1 MTIRRLACISIIALL
16 ACGWAARAGI
26 IQNDVFWKDQSGNP
40 IFSQGGGILKVG
52 DTYYWYG
59 VNYGRAA
66 TYAADPG
73 SQSRGRAGFQSVSCY
88 SSTDLAHWKFEGAA
102 LAQDQVGRGWFGR
115 LGVVYNANT
124 KKYVLVAQGGSPQ
137 AQGGSSPVQSGS
149 SPAQGRPQGMHGEYF
164 ATSDTPTG
172 PFKFDNVQSNIP
184 FIANGGTG
192 DQTTFQDDDGKAYV
206 ICSNKNGRSHLYVAP
221 LRSSDFLA
229 VQSATEISEGPGRE
243 GNCMFKYQGRYYF
256 CSSDLHGWNAS
267 PTHVI
272 SATHILGPYGP
283 EVLMRNTDL
292 DFSHVTQC
300 GFFVTVNG
308 ANQTTVIYAGDRWS
322 DFGGNGIGYNEWCPL
337 SFDGITPVF
346 HSFNQ
351 WDLNAST
358 GEWSAGP
365 GNNYVLN
372 PSFEADRVAQRTLAG
387 WSNATNIQGRD
398 PNGNLKGAGHT
409 GNFCMQQ
416 SYTTDY
422 TASMS
427 QDITGL
433 PNATYTLSAWVK
445 SSGGQNSAVIAA
457 KGFGGSDLT
466 YSIAKP
472 IGSWTL
478 VSIPKI
484 RVTNGACEVAII
496 SDAKA
501 NNWVQ
506 VDDVS
511 LISSLY
517 AGKSN

>member
-1 MTIRRLACISIIALL
+1 MIFRRMTWITVLALL
-16 ACGWAARAGI
+16 VWGWAARAAI
-26 IQNDVFWKDQSGNP
+26 IQNDVFWKDTSGNLL
-40 IFSQGGGILKVG
+40 FSQGGGMLKVG
-52 DTYYWYG
+52 KTYYWYG
-59 VNYGRAA
+59 INYGRAA
-66 TYAADPG
+66 TYAADPS
-73 SQSRGRAGFQSVSCY
+73 SQIKARAGFQSVTCY
-88 SSTDLAHWKFEGAA
+88 SSTDLAHWKFESTA

-115 LGVVYNANT
+115 LGVVYNAQSG
-124 KKYVLVAQGGSPQ
+124 KYVLVAQGGSPQ
-137 AQGGSSPVQSGS
+137 GI
-149 SPAQGRPQGMHGEYF
+149 HGEYF
-164 ATSDTPTG
+164 ATSNSPTG
-172 PFKFDNVQSNIP
+172 PFIFDNVQSNIP

-206 ICSNKNGRSHLYVAP
+206 ICCNKSGRSHLYVAP
-221 LRSSDFLA
+221 LRDSDFLA
-229 VQSATEISEGPGRE
+229 IQSATEISQGPGRE
-243 GNCMFKYQGRYYF
+243 GNCMFKYKGRYYF

-292 DFSHVTQC
+292 DFSHVTQT

-308 ANQTTVIYAGDRWS
+308 ANQTTIIYAGDRWS
-322 DFGGNGIGYNEWCPL
+322 DFGGNGIGYNQWCPL
-337 SFDGITPVF
+337 SFDGTTLVF
-346 HSFNQ
+346 HSFSQ

-358 GEWSAGP
+358 GEWRVGP

-372 PSFEADRVAQRTLAG
+372 PSFEADRVLQRTLAG
-387 WSNATNIQGRD
+387 WSNTTNIQGGD
-398 PNGNLKGAGHT
+398 PNGNLKGAGHS

-416 SYTTDY
+416 SYPTDY

-427 QDITGL
+427 QDIPGL
-433 PNATYTLSAWVK
+433 PNSTYTLTAWVK

-457 KGFGGSDLT
+457 KNFGGTDLT

-472 IGSWTL
+472 IANWTQ
-478 VSIPKI
+478 VSIPGVK
-484 RVTNGACEVAII
+484 VTNGKCEVAII

-511 LISSLY
+511 LIDSRY
-517 AGKSN
+517 AGQSD